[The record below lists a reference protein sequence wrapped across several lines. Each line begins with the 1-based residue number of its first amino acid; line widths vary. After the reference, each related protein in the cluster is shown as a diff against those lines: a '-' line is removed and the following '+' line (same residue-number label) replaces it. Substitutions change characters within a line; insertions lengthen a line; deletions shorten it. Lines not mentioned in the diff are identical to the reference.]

1 MCSLGGQW
9 MIETEKN
16 VPEPMIEMNKTIKTL
31 TTIYNEITH
40 ILEEL
45 TSGCYFVDVESII
58 GATID
63 EGILRYEGTWLL

>member
-45 TSGCYFVDVESII
+45 TSGCY
-58 GATID
+58 
-63 EGILRYEGTWLL
+63 LLT